1 MNARNLNRL
10 PRDIFSYNSGDKQVV
25 KVNGADGKN
34 KEYNRSE
41 IVGMGKLAFCERVG
55 QLINADKNSVEKYNS
70 RVKDYGTFSKN
81 VWEDTVL
88 FCANKANERLFKPQY
103 NSMKELAKDT
113 DMYTDSYFYALLAS
127 IATEVVSPLLPAVM
141 EDTMDRLVDWQ
152 TVGLGEQRFIDIQ
165 SNDFFVFDDSS
176 YGAVSSKPRQ
186 NLYKA
191 QIALSAK
198 PYTAHASIKW
208 TADILNGDAGNFY
221 LAFAKGAMSKMNA
234 LTVSTYKKAVGGTK
248 YIPSAFVI
256 DSFSKDNWIKA
267 VTQCAA
273 VNGVD
278 RNSLT
283 AIGSLAALSEVA
295 LAYDGT
301 NLVGFDGA
309 SGAQWMRNG
318 YFTNVMGVDL
328 VEVGL
333 TVVPGTQNYDPKF
346 ISLDDGENRNIYLM
360 AKAGTAPMAGV
371 IEGSPISIKFTPT
384 ETADRTI
391 DITETISFGIAPVFS
406 SKVYKIAV

>member
-10 PRDIFSYNSGDKQVV
+10 PRDIFSYKNGDEQVV
-25 KVNGADGKN
+25 KVNGADGTKT
-34 KEYNRSE
+34 YNRNE
-41 IVGMGKLAFCERVG
+41 IISMGRLAFCEKVG
-55 QLINADKNSVEKYNS
+55 QTINTDKNTVEKYNS

-88 FCANKANERLFKPQY
+88 FCANKARERLFRTPLATM
-103 NSMKELAKDT
+103 SELAKDT
-113 DMYTDSYFYALLAS
+113 EMYTDGYFYALLAS

-141 EDTMDRLVDWQ
+141 EDTMDKLIDWQ
-152 TVGLGEQRFIDIQ
+152 TVGIGEQRIIDIE

-186 NLYKA
+186 QLYKA
-191 QIALSAK
+191 QVAVNAK
-198 PYTAHASIKW
+198 QYTAHASIKW

-221 LAFAKGAMSKMNA
+221 LAFAKGAISKMNA
-234 LTVSTYKKAVGGTK
+234 ITVATYKKAIGNAK
-248 YIPSAFVI
+248 YIPSAFTI
-256 DSFSKDNWIKA
+256 DSFSKENWIKA

-273 VNGVD
+273 LNGVD

-283 AIGSLAALSEVA
+283 AIGSLAGLSEVA
-295 LAYDGT
+295 IAYSGT

-309 SGAQWMRNG
+309 SGAQWLKNG

-346 ISLDDGENRNIYLM
+346 IGLDDDGKNIYLM
-360 AKAGTAPMAGV
+360 AKAGNAPMAGV
-371 IEGSPISIKFTPT
+371 IEGSPISIRFTPT

-406 SKVYKIAV
+406 SKVYKISV

>member
-25 KVNGADGKN
+25 KVNADGKT

-55 QLINADKNSVEKYNS
+55 QIINADKNSVEKYNT
-70 RVKDYGTFSKN
+70 RVQDYATFSKN

-88 FCANKANERLFKPQY
+88 FCANKANERLFKAQY
-103 NSMKELAKDT
+103 NSMKDLAKDT
-113 DMYTDSYFYALLAS
+113 ELYTDSYFYALLAS

-152 TVGLGEQRFIDIQ
+152 TVGIGEQRIIDIQ

-186 NLYKA
+186 HLYKA
-191 QIALSAK
+191 QIAVSAK

-309 SGAQWMRNG
+309 SGAQWMKNG
-318 YFTNVMGVDL
+318 FFTNVMGVDL

-333 TVVPGTQNYDPKF
+333 TVVPGTQNFDPKF

-391 DITETISFGIAPVFS
+391 DITETISFGIAPIFS

>member
-10 PRDIFSYNSGDKQVV
+10 PKDVFSYKSEDKQVV
-25 KVNGADGKN
+25 KVNGADGKT
-34 KEYNRSE
+34 KELNRGE
-41 IVGMGKLAFCERVG
+41 IVSMGKLAFCERVG
-55 QLINADKNSVEKYNS
+55 QIINTDKTVVEKYNS

-88 FCANKANERLFKPQY
+88 FCANKARERLFKPQLATM
-103 NSMKELAKDT
+103 SELAKDSE
-113 DMYTDSYFYALLAS
+113 MYTDDYFYALLAS

-152 TVGLGEQRFIDIQ
+152 TVGLGEQRIIDIE

-186 NLYKA
+186 YLYKA
-191 QIALSAK
+191 QVALTAK
-198 PYTAHASIKW
+198 TYTAHASIKW
-208 TADILNGDAGNFY
+208 TSDILNGDAGNFY
-221 LAFAKGAMSKMNA
+221 LAFARGAMSKMNA
-234 LTVSTYKKAVGGTK
+234 LTVETYKKAVGNTK
-248 YIPSAFVI
+248 YIPTAFVI

-295 LAYDGT
+295 LGYGT
-301 NLVGFDGA
+301 DNLVGFDGA
-309 SGAQWMRNG
+309 SGAQWLKNG

-328 VEVGL
+328 IEVGL
-333 TVVPGTQNYDPKF
+333 TVVPGTQNFDPKF
-346 ISLDDGENRNIYLM
+346 INLDDGDQKNIYLM

-371 IEGSPISIKFTPT
+371 IEGSPISIRFTPT

-391 DITETISFGIAPVFS
+391 DITESISFAIAPVFS
-406 SKVYKIAV
+406 SKVYKITV